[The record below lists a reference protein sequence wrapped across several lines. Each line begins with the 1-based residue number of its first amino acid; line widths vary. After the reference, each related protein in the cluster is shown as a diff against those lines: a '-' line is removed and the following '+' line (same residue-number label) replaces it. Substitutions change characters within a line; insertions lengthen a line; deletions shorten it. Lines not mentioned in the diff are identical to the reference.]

1 MKVRVV
7 IAAVPS
13 SDLTVAL
20 RGGNVWAGSV
30 RIPPLCS
37 SSWYTVL
44 YYAAIYSESSL
55 GESMDDNE
63 AREHP
68 RGALLLILVY
78 LLLSVFLWT
87 HVYLR
92 LWVKG

>member
-1 MKVRVV
+1 
-7 IAAVPS
+7 
-13 SDLTVAL
+13 
-20 RGGNVWAGSV
+20 
-30 RIPPLCS
+30 
-37 SSWYTVL
+37 
-44 YYAAIYSESSL
+44 
-55 GESMDDNE
+55 MDDNE